1 MRSFSSTRAV
11 LARSEGLAVASFHA
25 FVRGAFSPNKD
36 EPLRADAEGLEQLE
50 EAALA
55 EAFQVSAENPL
66 VGLGGRVELMRA
78 LGRALRAR
86 SDLFG
91 SDARIGG
98 LVDHLVER
106 ANGGGVLPAA
116 EILAAVLD
124 GLSPIWPGRLSLGGV
139 GLGDV
144 WPHPKAGGEGPSAGL
159 VPLHK
164 LSQWLSYSLVEPLE
178 ELGLRVVE
186 LDRLTGLAEYR
197 NGGLFVD
204 MGVLRPKHEE
214 LTRVRHAPGDEPVVE
229 WRALTIA
236 LLDRTAARVRERL
249 GVDAQA
255 LPLAKVLEGGTWHAG
270 REVALERRSD
280 GAPPIAIVSDGTVF

>member
-1 MRSFSSTRAV
+1 MWIVREKPLELRLV
-11 LARSEGLAVASFHA
+11 LVAREDA
-25 FVRGAFSPNKD
+25 GA
-36 EPLRADAEGLEQLE
+36 LV

-178 ELGLRVVE
+178 ELGLSVVE